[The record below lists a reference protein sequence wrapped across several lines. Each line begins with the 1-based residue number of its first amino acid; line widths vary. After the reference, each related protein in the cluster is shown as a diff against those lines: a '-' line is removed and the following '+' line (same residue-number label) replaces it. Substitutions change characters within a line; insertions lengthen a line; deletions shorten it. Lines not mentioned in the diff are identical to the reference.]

1 VIIREREHD
10 FIFIEQHNHALVAGE
25 LIKQWKMGAFINSP
39 LQEAVIFAIEQ
50 HDAGWIPADKQP
62 FWNDAKEMPYSF
74 IDFPAPM
81 KTLLYSHGIDQV
93 QTTDLYAALLCS
105 EHYVRFLQQDDTES
119 GRNFVQQE
127 KKRQE
132 IIHSLLTSFDEELF
146 SYHYALLQF
155 CDNLSLFLCLNE
167 PGENSHP
174 FFTKGIP
181 LSSALPHFSQEK
193 MAVTW
198 VNDETMVIKE
208 FPFNNPFSVT
218 YDFKQIPKYQ
228 IRKNG
233 LLNSYVEAPFK
244 QTTIQIKEKQES

>member
-1 VIIREREHD
+1 MIIRERDHD
-10 FIFIEQHNHALVAGE
+10 FILVEQHNHALASGE
-25 LIKQWKMGAFINSP
+25 LIKQWKMGSFIDSP
-39 LQEAVIFAIEQ
+39 LQESVIFATQQ

-93 QTTDLYAALLCS
+93 QSTDLYSALLCS
-105 EHYVRFLQQDDTES
+105 EHYVRFLKQDDTES
-119 GRNFVQQE
+119 GRIFVEQE

-132 IIHSLLTSFDEELF
+132 IIHSSLASFDEKLF

-193 MAVTW
+193 MALTW
-198 VNDETMVIKE
+198 ANNEEILIKE
-208 FPFNNPFSVT
+208 FPFKNPFSIT
-218 YDFKQIPKYQ
+218 YTFKKITKNQ

-233 LLNSYVEAPFK
+233 LINSYVGAPFK